1 MNSKST
7 ILANSALLCAALLTL
22 AGCPSATES
31 RFYLLTTLKESAPG
45 KAVVKPLPGPAL
57 HVRVKLAKYLHRPEI
72 VTRVG
77 PNQYRL
83 AEYDRWAEP
92 LQENLSD
99 ILAENLSGLLP
110 GRRRFSATG
119 PQQRIVLPVLVVSL
133 WVVLVVVHSPG
144 LAPHARRVSHQT
156 GHRDPVAQCHRLDV
170 DAIRVSPFAVELV
183 QRRAGPVQTRVTARD
198 ADLVQHDPADALRR
212 GTWVSAGRCR
222 RQRP

>member
-110 GRRRFSATG
+110 GRH
-119 PQQRIVLPVLVVSL
+119 VLLAD
-133 WVVLVVVHSPG
+133 WPG
-144 LAPHARRVSHQT
+144 QSDE
-156 GHRDPVAQCHRLDV
+156 GYRLDV
-170 DAIRVSPFAVELV
+170 EITRLDGPPGGKMTLEARWQLVRGKGRVIASK
-183 QRRAGPVQTRVTARD
+183 RRSRFEETAEGAGF
-198 ADLVQHDPADALRR
+198 DALVAAQSRALGSLSR
-212 GTWVSAGRCR
+212 ELAAAVDRAMR
-222 RQRP
+222 